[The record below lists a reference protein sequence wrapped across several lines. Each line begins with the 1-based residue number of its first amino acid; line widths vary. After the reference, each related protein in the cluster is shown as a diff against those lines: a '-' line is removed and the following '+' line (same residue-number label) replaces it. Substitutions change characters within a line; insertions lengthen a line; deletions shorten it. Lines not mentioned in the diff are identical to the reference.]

1 MSITSL
7 TNSSSTPATE
17 STSSLGKLT
26 EDFDAFLSLLT
37 TQLQNQDPQSPMDSN
52 EMTNQL
58 VQFASVEQQIKQTD
72 NLEALIALQQTS
84 ADASAVSFIGK
95 QVSFDGAETHL
106 DGEGTPVTWT
116 YTLPK
121 QAATS
126 TLNIVNETGSVVA
139 TMPGETITGAHA
151 ITWDGRDAEG
161 DLLPAGTYELRVD
174 AADEDSTPLDVTF
187 EATGVV
193 TSVASGT
200 DGPSIFL
207 GGIPLSLEQIR
218 TFSTAPAAAS
228 T

>member
-7 TNSSSTPATE
+7 TDTSTTTTESSS
-17 STSSLGKLT
+17 SLASLT

-84 ADASAVSFIGK
+84 ADAAAVSFIGK
-95 QVSFDGAETHL
+95 EISFDGAQTHI
-106 DGEGTPVTWT
+106 DGNGTEVTWT
-116 YTLPK
+116 YSLPT

-126 TLNIVNETGSVVA
+126 TLNIVSETGSVVA
-139 TMPGETITGAHA
+139 SIPGETIVGAHA

-161 DLLPAGTYELRVD
+161 NLFPAGTYELRVD
-174 AADEDSTPLDVTF
+174 AVDEDSVPLDVAF

-193 TSVASGT
+193 TSIASGT

-207 GGIPLSLEQIR
+207 GGIPLTLDQIR
-218 TFSTAPAAAS
+218 TFSAAPAS
-228 T
+228 TGT